1 MADWTWPSGIA
12 IDLYH
17 WSWEDGRPD
26 RRMRGWSL
34 SGEAT
39 AGGAVLLEAERG
51 RETMLRWIGKDGCPT
66 TVRYTVRCAADLPFE
81 LRSNDGRPIEWLRR
95 MLSAY
100 AVLRPERRYG

>member
-1 MADWTWPSGIA
+1 MADWTWPPGIA

-26 RRMRGWSL
+26 RRIRGWSL

-51 RETMLRWIGKDGCPT
+51 GEPGLHWIGKADCPT

-81 LRSNDGRPIEWLRR
+81 LRSSDGRPIGWLRR
-95 MLSAY
+95 MISAS
-100 AVLRPERRYG
+100 AVLRTDLRYN